1 MVPIWVHAWLILLST
16 VYLKNFAI
24 LEYNFIPITYTFL
37 DEKTVSKSWKSE
49 EQRKATIKDEKK

>member
-24 LEYNFIPITYTFL
+24 LEYNFIPFTHTFL
-37 DEKTVSKSWKSE
+37 DEKTEKVKNRGKQLSKM
-49 EQRKATIKDEKK
+49 RKNKN